1 MEKTGQLETGPR
13 MLAVARTASSDK
25 GARPSQGAR
34 LLKLRQA
41 AGLTQIELGK
51 AIGVQHSSIAHWE
64 WSEKPPRGE
73 VLPLLAEVLNVTIEE
88 IVGVSTNARRTPQK
102 RPGPIGEMERT
113 FEAARKLPRKQQR
126 KIIEVVN
133 ALVREYG
140 RGLDRSA

>member
-1 MEKTGQLETGPR
+1 VENQGQSETGPT
-13 MLAVARTASSDK
+13 MPAVTRTASSTK
-25 GARPSQGAR
+25 GPRPSQGAR
-34 LLKLRQA
+34 LLKFRLA

-73 VLPLLAEVLNVTIEE
+73 VLPLLAKALNVSLEE
-88 IVGVSTNARRTPQK
+88 LVGSGHGPRRSVDQ
-102 RPGPIGEMERT
+102 RPGPISEMQRT

-133 ALVREYG
+133 ALVHEFG
-140 RGLDRSA
+140 RRSDRTA

>member
-1 MEKTGQLETGPR
+1 MENQGLSQTGPT
-13 MLAVARTASSDK
+13 MPAVARTASSAK
-25 GARPSQGAR
+25 GPRPSQGAR
-34 LLKLRQA
+34 LLKFRQA

-51 AIGVQHSSIAHWE
+51 AIGVPHSNIAHWE

-73 VLPLLAEVLNVTIEE
+73 VLPLLAQALNVSLEE
-88 IVGVSTNARRTPQK
+88 LVGSGAGTRRTADK
-102 RPGPIGEMERT
+102 RPGPIGEMQKT

-140 RGLDRSA
+140 RGGRTA